1 MGENVEITPDT
12 VGLPP
17 NWVAMLDEKV
27 KDDEDAG
34 MENAAEIRDK
44 VVKFFTEHEDSGN
57 TTPSS
62 PPNKP
67 FLPQLS
73 IDHLDQATKFLDD
86 QLLNLGWLVISGKF
100 SSI

>member
-1 MGENVEITPDT
+1 MTRVATNVDITPHT
-12 VGLPP
+12 WGLPP
-17 NWVAMLDEKV
+17 NWVAKLDEKV

-44 VVKFFTEHEDSGN
+44 VVKFFTEHEDFGQAN

-62 PPNKP
+62 QPNKS

-73 IDHLDQATKFLDD
+73 DDSIDTLDQATKFLDH
-86 QLLNLGWLVISGKF
+86 F
-100 SSI
+100 

>member
-1 MGENVEITPDT
+1 
-12 VGLPP
+12 
-17 NWVAMLDEKV
+17 MLDEKV

-44 VVKFFTEHEDSGN
+44 VVKFFTEHEDS
-57 TTPSS
+57 TPSS
-62 PPNKP
+62 PQNKP